1 MLKEK
6 ISVVISTYN
15 RKLYLEK
22 AIDSVL
28 MQTYQNIEIIIID
41 DCSTDNTKDIMNK
54 YQGNK
59 KIKYYRNS
67 INKGCGISRKY
78 GVENYATG
86 NYIVF
91 LDDDD
96 LFINYDY
103 FDEAIKLFNKNKKL
117 SMVCAPHIVNDI
129 TTNTKTKQKFNY
141 NEIVDNRKFF
151 LNFGSEEYKKPIIS
165 VTIIKKEALEFANY
179 HEMKILNDTT
189 IFLRALLYGPMGFI
203 NKYSAEYLVH
213 GNNISFNMNTNF
225 IIDNLDEKYKIYKI
239 LSENNNS
246 FKFTEEEK
254 KKWLENQLDITIIYF
269 IKGSKPSFWNFRKV
283 ITWYK
288 KNINDR
294 YKLKSFKEI
303 YHQSKEKTK
312 TI

>member
-246 FKFTEEEK
+246 FNFTEEEK